1 MIGCFS
7 TRVVGGT
14 SVGSRGAWVT
24 KCTFIVRRAS
34 DVPHLRAREG
44 RPYAPDRAP
53 ALHKIKNRYH
63 TFLRRRW
70 RLASKVVR
78 RASSETST
86 PDRGRVL
93 DGRDRS
99 ARLTRGSER
108 VARASLPIAHRT
120 RSCTPTPSRR
130 PRGDPAHD
138 SSLPRSR
145 ARVVRDGRTR
155 ARAPRLR
162 RVGGRLGRRVLLRPI
177 RPRLGR
183 PRRGAHD
190 DRRAHASRR
199 VRPSAAPGRGRAAP
213 RGGARARARVRQR
226 RRRRDRV
233 RHHPR
238 RRHLPP
244 GVLHPCVCARGPSP
258 PARGHGL
265 PGTHGHVLRPDQR
278 GHRRAPPVGRL
289 RREGQGARTR
299 EKKRTPAE
307 PSQTKRTPAEPS
319 QKKRSRGP
327 LARRESSFNLF
338 GD

>member
-1 MIGCFS
+1 MR
-7 TRVVGGT
+7 TV
-14 SVGSRGAWVT
+14 
-24 KCTFIVRRAS
+24 
-34 DVPHLRAREG
+34 
-44 RPYAPDRAP
+44 
-53 ALHKIKNRYH
+53 
-63 TFLRRRW
+63 
-70 RLASKVVR
+70 VVR
-78 RASSETST
+78 AFLGDVDAGTRT
-86 PDRGRVL
+86 VL
-93 DGRDRS
+93 ECRDRS
-99 ARLTRGSER
+99 ARLARASER

-120 RSCTPTPSRR
+120 RSRTPTPSRR

-145 ARVVRDGRTR
+145 ARLVRDGRTR

-177 RPRLGR
+177 RRRLGR

-213 RGGARARARVRQR
+213 RGGARARARARARVRRR

-244 GVLHPCVCARGPSP
+244 GVLHPRVRARGPAP
-258 PARGHGL
+258 PPRGHGL
-265 PGTHGHVLRPDQR
+265 PRTHRHLLRPDQR
-278 GHRRAPPVGRL
+278 RHRRAPPVGRL

-299 EKKRTPAE
+299 AKNKK
-307 PSQTKRTPAEPS
+307 PAEPS
-319 QKKRSRGP
+319 QKSRDERRS
-327 LARRESSFNLF
+327 ARRGGPARLSSPVIRRHSRRVECPPFRRLANT
-338 GD
+338 